1 MSQVDPGKL
10 SGVLAVLGQS
20 FYKNGQRMAVPRS
33 TIEEELEED
42 IRDELLL
49 LQAGEVAEIFSNDE
63 DMHVDLSQENMR
75 AALSEREKLEKL
87 YDGDLEEML
96 ENESPT
102 FIDYPGGEPDMEPDF
117 NEKVPG
123 KFFYDDYAALLA
135 TLGSFGERENPSWNQ
150 IAGYINENPDPHLEV
165 LQAVNYIQE
174 DPLQLT
180 EDRYRRDAE
189 RIHSFI
195 EENYDGFPHEFIEN
209 FDEEKEIMDSLL
221 ETIDLSYI

>member
-20 FYKNGQRMAVPRS
+20 FYKNGQRTAVPRS

-87 YDGDLEEML
+87 YDGNLEEML

-102 FIDYPGGEPDMEPDF
+102 FIDYPEGEPDMEPDF

-123 KFFYDDYAALLA
+123 KFFYDDYAGLVA
-135 TLGSFGERENPSWNQ
+135 TVGSFGERENPSWNQ

-165 LQAVNYIQE
+165 LQAVNYVQE

-195 EENYDGFPHEFIEN
+195 EENYDGFTHEFIEN
-209 FDEEKEIMDSLL
+209 FEEEKQIMDSLL